1 MSQIERIQRKQCS
14 WYLKTVSAINSKW
27 FLFPWQR
34 SIFGQTRI
42 EWRVKIKPDVGN
54 KNFSGRVATQSSPI
68 RKLFVSK
75 LESESHLSRDE
86 RHKTFVCCVG
96 EPGIGLKEIF
106 TPYWWYYLKR
116 FAGIFNFLLQQ
127 FRQKILIGQEQ
138 YWLLFFSK

>member
-1 MSQIERIQRKQCS
+1 M
-14 WYLKTVSAINSKW
+14 
-27 FLFPWQR
+27 
-34 SIFGQTRI
+34 
-42 EWRVKIKPDVGN
+42 KIKPDVGN
-54 KNFSGRVATQSSPI
+54 KNFSGGVATQSSAI

-106 TPYWWYYLKR
+106 TLYWYYLKR

-127 FRQKILIGQEQ
+127 FRQKNSIGQEQ
-138 YWLLFFSK
+138 Y